1 MKNFLF
7 DIFGDQILSLI
18 TKQYGTKLSD
28 SQKHDKVFEILSDL
42 KSQNQ
47 FTVDGIQNII
57 DKKGLDQSSN
67 ESAGGKPVYAIYKL
81 GLFKKV
87 KCCYFIT
94 RIKEIPDGKYL
105 EQIYDELR
113 QQANGTNVFGADEY
127 KNG

>member
-7 DIFGDQILSLI
+7 DVFGDHILSLI
-18 TKQYGTKLSD
+18 TKKYGTKLND
-28 SQKHDKVFEILSDL
+28 TEKHDKVFEIISDL

-47 FTVDGIQNII
+47 FTVDGIQGII

-67 ESAGGKPVYAIYKL
+67 ENAGGKQVYALFKL

-94 RIKEIPDGKYL
+94 RTKEMPDAAYL

-113 QQANGTNVFGADEY
+113 QQANGTNVFGADDY